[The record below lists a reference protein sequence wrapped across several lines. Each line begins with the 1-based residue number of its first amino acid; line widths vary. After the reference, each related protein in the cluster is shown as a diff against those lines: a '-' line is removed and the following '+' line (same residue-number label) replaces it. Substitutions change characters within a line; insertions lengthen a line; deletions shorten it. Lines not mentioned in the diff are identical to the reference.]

1 MTDAGRTMG
10 VNVPGQTRTLED
22 FERMLGVNFATA
34 SLSSPEV
41 VWFDREPSFFVGV
54 AEDLNEGEDEALGQL
69 KKSLLNSVLMT

>member
-1 MTDAGRTMG
+1 
-10 VNVPGQTRTLED
+10 
-22 FERMLGVNFATA
+22 MLGVNFATA